1 MFAVRVADQAG
12 KFQLTRDV
20 EFLGPEARLLR
31 EEEEEII
38 TMENATTTT
47 TPRKSKLWLWVV
59 AAFVVQAT
67 VWFFWIR
74 YAAQHRVA
82 EVPLVIAR

>member
-1 MFAVRVADQAG
+1 
-12 KFQLTRDV
+12 
-20 EFLGPEARLLR
+20 
-31 EEEEEII
+31 
-38 TMENATTTT
+38 MENATTTT